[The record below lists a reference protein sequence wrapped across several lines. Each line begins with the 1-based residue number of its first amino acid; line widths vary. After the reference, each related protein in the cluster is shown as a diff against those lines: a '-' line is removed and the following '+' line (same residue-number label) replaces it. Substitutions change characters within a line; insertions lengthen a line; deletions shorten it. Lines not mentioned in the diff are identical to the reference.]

1 MTISLIIDTD
11 PGIDDAAA
19 ISLALNHPQ
28 LDVKMITTVNGNVN
42 IDKTTA
48 NALKL
53 KHFFNSH
60 VPVFKGASRPLI
72 SNPVDAA
79 EVHGES
85 GMDGYDFKSPT
96 DEKISPMN
104 AIEAMKNVL
113 KESTSP
119 ITIVAIGPLTNIALL
134 LATYPEI
141 KSKIKQIVIMGGSSG
156 RGNVTPLA
164 EFNIYCDPE
173 AANIV
178 FNSQLPLVMIG
189 LDLARQA
196 IFSHEFIEKIKATN
210 QTGDMLSQLFQHY
223 RTENV
228 HEGLKLYDVF
238 TILYLIDADLFNVFD
253 ANVQIE
259 LQGILTKGATVVDF
273 NSIEPN
279 CQVVHSP
286 ISNYYQHAFL
296 QALAHCK

>member
-1 MTISLIIDTD
+1 MTIPLIIDTD

-53 KHFFNSH
+53 KQFFNSS

-96 DEKISPMN
+96 DETISPMN

-164 EFNIYCDPE
+164 EFNMYCDPE

-178 FNSQLPLVMIG
+178 FNSQLPLVMVG

-196 IFSHEFIEKIKATN
+196 MFSHEFIKKIKTMN
-210 QTGDMLSQLFQHY
+210 QTGDMLFQLFQHY

-228 HEGLKLYDVF
+228 HEGIKLYDVF

-273 NSIEPN
+273 DPIEPN

-286 ISNYYQHAFL
+286 ISKHYQQAFL

>member
-1 MTISLIIDTD
+1 
-11 PGIDDAAA
+11 
-19 ISLALNHPQ
+19 
-28 LDVKMITTVNGNVN
+28 
-42 IDKTTA
+42 
-48 NALKL
+48 
-53 KHFFNSH
+53 
-60 VPVFKGASRPLI
+60 
-72 SNPVDAA
+72 
-79 EVHGES
+79 
-85 GMDGYDFKSPT
+85 MDGYDFKSPT
-96 DEKISPMN
+96 DEKFHLWTLSKPWKCI
-104 AIEAMKNVL
+104 KG
-113 KESTSP
+113 KHFP

-178 FNSQLPLVMIG
+178 LTLNFLWLWLI
-189 LDLARQA
+189 R
-196 IFSHEFIEKIKATN
+196 FSTSSHVFPWIYRKIKATN

-259 LQGILTKGATVVDF
+259 LQGILTKG
-273 NSIEPN
+273 N
-279 CQVVHSP
+279 CCR
-286 ISNYYQHAFL
+286 L
-296 QALAHCK
+296 